1 MSCAKMYKHA
11 LIQKTFSK
19 GMSNGHLGF
28 SFYNG
33 VPRMS
38 IVHVATHSFICYMC
52 VSDLIWSLF
61 NIFDIFLSTGKLNV
75 SEVAPVGNK
84 GSWFLVFYYIFHV
97 CADLID
103 PGFLNLSYKWYCFK
117 KYITC
122 DLNTDLLIYISFVK
136 SFKQFKVFCRAEM
149 FLMAFKMIEGTC
161 TWCNYLLTL
170 HI

>member
-19 GMSNGHLGF
+19 GVSNGYLGF
-28 SFYNG
+28 SSYNG

-52 VSDLIWSLF
+52 VS
-61 NIFDIFLSTGKLNV
+61 GKLNV

-84 GSWFLVFYYIFHV
+84 GSWSLVFYYIFHV

-103 PGFLNLSYKWYCFK
+103 PGFLILLYK
-117 KYITC
+117 
-122 DLNTDLLIYISFVK
+122 
-136 SFKQFKVFCRAEM
+136 
-149 FLMAFKMIEGTC
+149 
-161 TWCNYLLTL
+161 L
-170 HI
+170 HC